1 MAKDNFMLSMRMET
15 LTIFHGLLEDPVIKA
30 LRDMLYASDK
40 AEHTLDAIRFYST
53 FVSMLYESCPDLSK
67 YITDLVLDNENF
79 YIRQYA
85 ADIPLSDSV
94 KESLLAELDLLQ
106 ELTQLTSKEVQR
118 SINYH
123 GFLPQWD
130 NSPVNLKYKYMA
142 RLETLPEK
150 GFGIY
155 AKYHTFSVKDGKIT
169 PVLYPD
175 PQRLS
180 DLFGYQR
187 QKQQIIANVNA
198 LLKGTGCN
206 NMLLYGDAG
215 TGKSSTIK
223 AVANVYAKKGL
234 RLVEVTKQEIHHIPA
249 ITDTLGTL
257 PLKFILFI
265 DDLSFSKNDD
275 NFSALKAILEGGVSS
290 NSKNIAIF
298 ATSNRRHLIK
308 EQFRDREGD
317 DLHLNDTLQETTSL
331 AARFG
336 LTITFQQPSKEEY
349 LSIVDQLAGLYRI
362 DMDSQLLHQKAET
375 HALRNNGRTPRLAK
389 QFMEL
394 LKSGI

>member
-1 MAKDNFMLSMRMET
+1 M
-15 LTIFHGLLEDPVIKA
+15 
-30 LRDMLYASDK
+30 
-40 AEHTLDAIRFYST
+40 
-53 FVSMLYESCPDLSK
+53 
-67 YITDLVLDNENF
+67 
-79 YIRQYA
+79 
-85 ADIPLSDSV
+85 
-94 KESLLAELDLLQ
+94 
-106 ELTQLTSKEVQR
+106 
-118 SINYH
+118 
-123 GFLPQWD
+123 
-130 NSPVNLKYKYMA
+130 
-142 RLETLPEK
+142 
-150 GFGIY
+150 
-155 AKYHTFSVKDGKIT
+155 
-169 PVLYPD
+169 
-175 PQRLS
+175 
-180 DLFGYQR
+180 
-187 QKQQIIANVNA
+187 
-198 LLKGTGCN
+198 
-206 NMLLYGDAG
+206 
-215 TGKSSTIK
+215 
-223 AVANVYAKKGL
+223 
-234 RLVEVTKQEIHHIPA
+234 
-249 ITDTLGTL
+249 
-257 PLKFILFI
+257 FI